1 MSMNFVTLFENY
13 DWFSGTWI
21 IHTAL
26 ERWAILVVDS
36 SGDVVPERWL
46 RRKDYF
52 DKTGTQAFR
61 HHSPEQ
67 KKEWDRLNSNFY
79 HRIMKR
85 AEDYERTFAT
95 ESIKTI
101 RKYLTDIPAYDI
113 VVQDSKIPENKIV
126 AKIHNPHFIN
136 EQRDGLYIS
145 EYMLH
150 LNQDDALS
158 FLENLSIHWAS
169 SLPVNSD
176 TNVPFEQGRS
186 LYILAEQMESG

>member
-1 MSMNFVTLFENY
+1 MNFLTLFENY
-13 DWFSGTWI
+13 DWFSGTWV

-36 SGDVVPERWL
+36 SGDIVPERWS

-52 DKTGTQAFR
+52 DKTGTQVIK

-67 KKEWDRLNSNFY
+67 KKEWHRLNSNFY

-85 AEDYERTFAT
+85 AEDYEVTFTA
-95 ESIKTI
+95 ENILAI
-101 RKYLTDIPAYDI
+101 RKYLTDMPTFDSI
-113 VVQDSKIPENKIV
+113 VQDSKIPKNKIV
-126 AKIHNPHFIN
+126 ARIHNPHFIN
-136 EQRDGLYIS
+136 EQRDGLSVS

-150 LNQDDALS
+150 LNQDNALF

-169 SLPVNSD
+169 SLHIEKDSD
-176 TNVPFEQGRS
+176 VPYEQGRL